1 MRHALGSGIS
11 YAFVF
16 TIAAVCVYE
25 FAPSVHSL
33 TLHAYVLAI
42 GGTALMSAVRIA
54 QARAPRQRSSFDA
67 ALARKRRPLGGISQ
81 LERMER
87 AVTIGCGSETDFR
100 QHLLP
105 QLREIAQAQLER
117 SGRVPGPDTL
127 GRWWHVLGPDREE
140 PVDRF
145 APGISLAELRELT
158 NDLDRLS

>member
-1 MRHALGSGIS
+1 MRHALGSAIS

-16 TIAAVCVYE
+16 SIAAAGVYG
-25 FAPSVHSL
+25 FAPSVRSL

-42 GGTALMSAVRIA
+42 GGTALMAAVRIA
-54 QARAPRQRSSFDA
+54 QSRAPRQRSSFDA
-67 ALARKRRPLGGISQ
+67 AVAHKRRPLGGISQ

-87 AVTIGCGSETDFR
+87 AVTIGCATEGDFR

-105 QLREIAQAQLER
+105 QLREIARAQLER

-127 GRWWHVLGPDREE
+127 GRWWDVLRPDRE
-140 PVDRF
+140 DADKF
-145 APGISLAELRELT
+145 APGITLAELRELT